1 LTLGDSIVHNFGH
14 SKREVKESAL
24 ATSEKPYATSVER
37 AFAVLEML
45 DGSRRGW
52 NISEMSRKLRI
63 PKSSAHVI
71 VLTLERLGYI
81 KRDSGS
87 RRYQLG
93 LKIYGLGRGLMKNLA
108 LPELALPHLKWLVEQ
123 TRLTAH
129 LAILER
135 NHAVFIQKVDSPGMI
150 KFDTYVGKRA
160 DLHCTGVGKVLLAYA
175 SQEIAQEILSVES
188 FPRYTNLTITS
199 PANLKKEL
207 SLVRKKG
214 YSVDDEE
221 EELGVRCVGVPVLN
235 RSGESVGAVSVT
247 GTVSQVRRDR
257 LDELAEIVKQAA
269 AKVSGALQAL

>member
-1 LTLGDSIVHNFGH
+1 
-14 SKREVKESAL
+14 
-24 ATSEKPYATSVER
+24 
-37 AFAVLEML
+37 ML

-71 VLTLERLGYI
+71 VLTLEQLGYI
-81 KRDSGS
+81 KRDPGS

-93 LKIYGLGRGLMKNLA
+93 LKIYGLGKGLMKNLA
-108 LPELALPHLKWLVEQ
+108 LPEIALPHLKWLVEQ

-135 NHAVFIQKVDSPGMI
+135 SQAVFIQKVDGPGII

-175 SQEIAQEILSVES
+175 GEEIAQEILSVDS
-188 FPRYTNLTITS
+188 FPRYTNATITS

-207 SLVRKKG
+207 FVVRKKG
-214 YSVDDEE
+214 YAVDDEE
-221 EELGVRCVGVPVLN
+221 EELGVRCLGAPVLN
-235 RSGESVGAVSVT
+235 QSGEPVAAVSVT
-247 GTVSQVRRDR
+247 GTLSQVRRDR
-257 LDELAEIVKQAA
+257 LDQLAEVVKQAA
-269 AKVSGALQAL
+269 GRVSGALQAL